1 MQMKKKNPNIT
12 KHFKIEMHCKAQG
25 DRTQTAECEA
35 QPPKWK
41 ILQCNTS
48 QNMKHKHQSAKCFN
62 IAKSA
67 SMKREH

>member
-1 MQMKKKNPNIT
+1 
-12 KHFKIEMHCKAQG
+12 MHCKAQG
-25 DRTQTAECEA
+25 DRTKTSKCEA

-41 ILQCNTS
+41 ILQRNTS